1 MFVRISAKGDCLMDQ
16 EAVDIFSK
24 MDKDEKN
31 LMMKWIL
38 ADRDYF
44 SRFSTAKIS
53 RVIFNGPATIV
64 FWSDGD
70 KTVVKCMESD
80 TYSYETGVAMCMLK
94 KIFGKS
100 YKDFKKYIK
109 EIGK

>member
-1 MFVRISAKGDCLMDQ
+1 MHIEVAANGDLYLDKSSLDIYNGMTADQ
-16 EAVDIFSK
+16 
-24 MDKDEKN
+24 KN
-31 LMMKWIL
+31 LMYNMII
-38 ADRDYF
+38 ADRKYMSSF
-44 SRFSTAKIS
+44 NKAKID

-80 TYSYETGVAMCMLK
+80 TYNYETGVAMCMLK

-100 YKDFKKYIK
+100 YTDFKKYTK